1 MQPTCYY
8 ICYLCINYH
17 TKILAM
23 ADSSKLPRHAQISRH
38 LREAIE
44 QNIYGPK
51 EKLPSEKELAEQF
64 EVSRITVRRALQ
76 TLENEH
82 LIQRSQGRG
91 SFVCDP
97 KSSQPALELTDFTED
112 MALAGRTATSQVLK
126 KELFPASERIALALE
141 IEEGTKVVELT
152 RLRLADGQPIA
163 IDKTYLPAFY
173 AQLLEGEN
181 LEEQTIYEILENK
194 YEITIQ
200 RGCIKIKAAA
210 LAPEWALHLKMEPG
224 APALQVERVSYTIQE
239 KPIYYQIRFNNSN
252 KIQYELMAERQ
263 SGIGCSHLPLKE
275 FAPVYFIE

>member
-1 MQPTCYY
+1 
-8 ICYLCINYH
+8 
-17 TKILAM
+17 M
-23 ADSSKLPRHAQISRH
+23 ADINKLPRHAQISQH

-44 QNIYGPK
+44 QNVYEPR

-64 EVSRITVRRALQ
+64 DVSRITVRRALQ

-97 KSSQPALELTDFTED
+97 DSGQPALELTDFTED
-112 MALAGRTATSQVLK
+112 MSLAGRQATSQVLK
-126 KELFPASERIALALE
+126 KELFPASQRIAFALG

-163 IDKTYLPAFY
+163 LDKTYLPAFY

-181 LEEQTIYEILENK
+181 LEEQTIYEILETK
-194 YEITIQ
+194 YDITIQ

-210 LAPEWALHLKMEPG
+210 LDSEWAQHLEMDPG
-224 APALQVERVSYTIQE
+224 APVLQVERVSYTIQE

-275 FAPVYFIE
+275 FSPVYSIE